1 MAALSTCDEELLW
14 TLLDFKADVN
24 LCDGLEDMNALGL
37 AILLNEVSLVEM
49 LLKHGGKV
57 WLLSFPL
64 AQVYPESVELSKAL
78 VEFLQSRVDRAEQ
91 GFGRVS
97 SVQSR

>member
-1 MAALSTCDEELLW
+1 MLWCGAAHVGLETPLMAALSTCDEELLW

-57 WLLSFPL
+57 RILFLAWPWL
-64 AQVYPESVELSKAL
+64 V
-78 VEFLQSRVDRAEQ
+78 
-91 GFGRVS
+91 
-97 SVQSR
+97 

>member
-1 MAALSTCDEELLW
+1 MLWCGATHVGLETPLMAALSTCDEELLW
-14 TLLDFKADVN
+14 TLLDFKADVD

-57 WLLSFPL
+57 RILFLAWPWL
-64 AQVYPESVELSKAL
+64 V
-78 VEFLQSRVDRAEQ
+78 
-91 GFGRVS
+91 
-97 SVQSR
+97 

>member
-57 WLLSFPL
+57 RILFL
-64 AQVYPESVELSKAL
+64 AWPWIV
-78 VEFLQSRVDRAEQ
+78 
-91 GFGRVS
+91 
-97 SVQSR
+97 